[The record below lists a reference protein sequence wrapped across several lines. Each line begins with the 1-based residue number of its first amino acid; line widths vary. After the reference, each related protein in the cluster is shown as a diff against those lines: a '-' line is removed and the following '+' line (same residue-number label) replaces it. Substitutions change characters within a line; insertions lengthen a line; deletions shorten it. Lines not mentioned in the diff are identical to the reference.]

1 MPLAFLTS
9 SHHTTR
15 PLTDPDRES
24 IKSLSYQTALH
35 SPQQSGVIIASIRNL
50 SHRHR
55 SERAHAGCKCQK
67 LPTDVPCDCRRLSGT
82 VLNFRIHIPHLAS
95 SECMADGSVS
105 CQNVGH
111 HRAGA
116 RALTP
121 IDVINRIA
129 QSACTRCCFFLQSR
143 ATNRG
148 WVVD

>member
-116 RALTP
+116 RAHSHRSMWS
-121 IDVINRIA
+121 IESHKAHVHGVASSCNHVRRIA
-129 QSACTRCCFFLQSR
+129 D
-143 ATNRG
+143 G
-148 WVVD
+148 W